1 MVKPYT
7 VALALTDSFKQ
18 QRFARHE
25 AVQVNWSQL
34 HHEIAL
40 AALYTAYGAV
50 LTCTSPL
57 LLLWG

>member
-1 MVKPYT
+1 MVWSYT
-7 VALALTDSFKQ
+7 DALALTDSFKQ
-18 QRFARHE
+18 QSFVGRE

-57 LLLWG
+57 WVLWG